1 MKPEAI
7 PLVILSMRAGF
18 SQRRLVRSASLCA
31 ALVCGQATHA
41 SEAPDY
47 RVRQY
52 ERALT
57 VDDAGRVTAHVKIA
71 IELSSDAAVQRFSQ
85 YVVPYV
91 ADLQTLK
98 IDDAQT
104 VHSDGNS
111 VRADL
116 RTAVFDRPAPTTVTA
131 PQFSSEHL
139 RIVAFPATTRGDML
153 RLSYT
158 LTDRATLFPGKFT
171 EVVAFPPTEAY
182 DGAEETLDTP
192 AGMVI
197 HIDARDVQKVS
208 DTTTRTRHVQVYRYR
223 TPPDGPVPIQA
234 DAVSALDAGPYLV
247 ATNFSDYA
255 EIGQVYE
262 QTARPQATRS
272 ANIRALADKLT
283 ANATDRRQQATLIYD
298 WVSRNIRYL
307 AAYVGTGSVVPHS
320 ADAVLRDGYGDCKDH
335 VALFIAL
342 LNAKGIRA
350 DNVLVNLGNSYRVP
364 DAPAWSVYNHV
375 IAWLPEFGLFADT
388 TVGFAPFGVL
398 SFFESDKPALDT
410 ATGKMLHTPAQSGE
424 NSASSIDYTMQIRDD
439 GNADV
444 TGTITLR
451 GQVGIRPAQLLSQY
465 PKSRIGYD
473 LLRQAGLTGAMEVGA
488 GNADRPD
495 GPFQLEL
502 TGTIDDMAIMP
513 GPAALAVPTMP
524 NYGSIKSFADFVV
537 READRPLDGPCG
549 ASALREHYS
558 IQLPV
563 GVKIIAIPPD
573 LYRNSG
579 ELTYSATY
587 RRNGQTVEIERD
599 LARNFHANV
608 CSGKTLKQWSAIAR
622 EISNDLKRQILY
634 R

>member
-7 PLVILSMRAGF
+7 PPVNFSMRTDF
-18 SQRRLVRSASLCA
+18 SRHRLVRAASLCV

-47 RVRQY
+47 RVTQY

-71 IELSSDAAVQRFSQ
+71 IVLSSDAAVQRFSQ

-98 IDDAQT
+98 IDDAQM

-116 RTAVFDRPAPTTVTA
+116 RTAVLDRPAPTTVTA

-139 RIVAFPATTRGDML
+139 RIVAFPATARGDTL

-171 EVVAFPPTEAY
+171 EVVTFPPTEAY
-182 DGAEETLDTP
+182 GGAEETLDTP

-197 HIDARDVQKVS
+197 HIDARGVQKVS
-208 DTTTRTRHVQVYRYR
+208 DTTTRTRRVQVYRYR
-223 TPPDGPVPIQA
+223 TPPDGPVPVQA
-234 DAVSALDAGPYLV
+234 DAVAALDAGPYLV

-262 QTARPQATRS
+262 QTARPQATPS
-272 ANIRALADKLT
+272 AAIRALADKLT

-307 AAYVGTGSVVPHS
+307 AAYVGTGPVVPHS
-320 ADAVLRDGYGDCKDH
+320 ADVVLRDGYGDCKDH

-342 LNAKGIRA
+342 LNAKSIRA

-364 DAPAWSVYNHV
+364 DAPTWSVYNHA

-388 TVGFAPFGVL
+388 TGGFAPFGVL
-398 SFFESDKPALDT
+398 SFPASDKPALDT
-410 ATGKMLHTPAQSGE
+410 ATGKMLHTPAQNGE
-424 NSASSIDYTMQIRDD
+424 NSASSIDYTIQIRDD
-439 GNADV
+439 GNTDV

-451 GQVGIRPAQLLSQY
+451 GQVGIRPARLLSQY

-473 LLRQAGLTGAMEVGA
+473 LLRQAGLTGTMDVGA

-495 GPFQLEL
+495 GPLRLEL
-502 TGTIDDMAIMP
+502 TGTIDEMAIMP

-524 NYGSIKSFADFVV
+524 NYGSIKSFADFVL

-558 IQLPV
+558 IQLPAS
-563 GVKIIAIPPD
+563 VKIIAIPPD

-608 CSGKTLKQWSAIAR
+608 CSGETLKQWSAIAR